1 MEKKVYR
8 RETEL
13 AYRGH
18 HIPGKMDEP
27 EADALYLTSAFNVK
41 DLDEMEFVYDGGG
54 FAYNRT
60 NNPNRTALAE
70 AMTYL
75 ESGEDS
81 IICGR
86 GMAAITTALMA
97 LTSSGD
103 HILSDM
109 TLYGDTITFMSSVFK
124 KYGVD
129 VTYVDFTDHEQVK
142 AAIQPNTKVLYAET
156 ICNPMMLV
164 SDIRA
169 LAEIAHAGGARLMV
183 DNTFA
188 TSVMVR
194 PIELGAD
201 IVVNSLTKFYNGHS
215 DCLLGSITSTKDFIK
230 EAYDLQTLLGTG
242 SDAFNSWLVLRS
254 LRTLDVR
261 VKQQIDNAARFAA
274 ALEKNPN
281 VRRVMHPSLTG
292 HPQHA
297 LAKEQFDYGYGAMLS
312 VLMAD
317 DDREKM
323 NAFIG
328 KLRIVRYATTLGGFR
343 TTISHPVTSSHSGMS
358 EDEYRRLGIS
368 AGMLRVSI
376 GMENPNDLIE
386 DFEQALTVYG
396 K

>member
-1 MEKKVYR
+1 MEKKMYR

-41 DLDEMEFVYDGGG
+41 DLDEMDFVYDGGG

-60 NNPNRTALAE
+60 NNPNRTALAD

-81 IICGR
+81 IICGC
-86 GMAAITTALMA
+86 GMAAITTTLIA

-103 HILSDM
+103 HVLSDM
-109 TLYGDTITFMSSVFK
+109 TLYGETIDFMSDVFK
-124 KYGVD
+124 KYGVE
-129 VTYVDFTDHEQVK
+129 VTYVDFTDHDQVK
-142 AAIQPNTKVLYAET
+142 AAIRPNTKVLYTET

-164 SDIRA
+164 MDIRA
-169 LAEIAHAGGARLMV
+169 LADIAHAHEAKLVV

-215 DCLLGSITSTKDFIK
+215 DCLLGSITSTKDFVK
-230 EAYDLQTLLGTG
+230 EAYDLQVLLGTG

-261 VKQQIDNAARFAA
+261 VKQQIDNAIKLAA

-281 VRRVMHPSLTG
+281 VRCVMHPSLEG

-312 VLMAD
+312 VFMAD

-323 NAFIG
+323 NAFMR
-328 KLRIVRYATTLGGFR
+328 KLNIVRYAMTLGGFR
-343 TTISHPVTSSHSGMS
+343 TTMSHPVTSSHSGMT
-358 EDEYRRLGIS
+358 EEEYKKLGIS
-368 AGMLRVSI
+368 FGMLRISV
-376 GMENPNDLIE
+376 GMENPDDLIE
-386 DFEQALTVYG
+386 DFAQALTVYG